1 MKTRIRKP
9 KFQEKVVFWVNKKV
23 DTLYSDSISESFEFV
38 ENFINIMLK
47 KENINSNMV
56 FIGGKKDAL
65 ILTIAS
71 LLDNYKYKDLNIE
84 NYSEIFEDDVDFE

>member
-1 MKTRIRKP
+1 
-9 KFQEKVVFWVNKKV
+9 
-23 DTLYSDSISESFEFV
+23 
-38 ENFINIMLK
+38 MLK